1 MSNWSETYRGTAPP
15 WECDVSEHFTI
26 AFYFDR
32 LDEAERLCDRVA
44 IMNTTLRTV
53 GRPEDLRDQLF
64 RKALVVKT
72 LAPLGDPDQ
81 VFTRIPGVNGWHS
94 EEAGAYVLSVSDPR
108 VAAPEVTRGLV
119 AAGADVL
126 SIGESQ
132 HSLEDVYLELIDEGI
147 EAHPQ

>member
-1 MSNWSETYRGTAPP
+1 
-15 WECDVSEHFTI
+15 
-26 AFYFDR
+26 
-32 LDEAERLCDRVA
+32 
-44 IMNTTLRTV
+44 MNTTLRTV

-81 VFTRIPGVNGWHS
+81 VFTRIPAVSGWHS